1 MKDRIS
7 YREFKDEL
15 ILTIAILVGGETGKF
30 VDPEEASRQIQEG
43 YSPTWV
49 MSAAKE
55 LSDSGY
61 LTGQTFLSGGGSYAL
76 LGPGLERAEE
86 VAAERA
92 ADLYELIDEANAVPL
107 SDDQGNT
114 FTDDQGNRLVAHV
127 DPWENLETSI
137 VKIDH
142 LSPDFKSLDRALR
155 DQIDILRGDNSL
167 LAEGSEA
174 GQRLA
179 ELEAGKI
186 LLKADQADASL
197 IKRLLIPALTW
208 FSKKVGDE
216 TASTAIQALIALLMT
231 WLSTKLGT

>member
-1 MKDRIS
+1 MADRIS

-15 ILTIAILVGGETGKF
+15 LLRIAVATNGETNKF
-30 VDPEEASRQIQEG
+30 VNPQDAAQQIEEN

-86 VAAERA
+86 VAGERA
-92 ADLYELIDEANAVPL
+92 TDLYELIDEANAFPL
-107 SDDQGNT
+107 ADDQSNT
-114 FTDDQGNRLVAHV
+114 LTDDKGNRLVYQV
-127 DPWENLETSI
+127 DPWDQIETSI

-155 DQIDILRGDNSL
+155 DQIDVLRGDNAL
-167 LAEGSEA
+167 LAEDAEA

-179 ELEAGKI
+179 ELEAGKA
-186 LLKADQADASL
+186 LLRADQADASL
-197 IKRLLIPALTW
+197 VKRLLIPSLTW

-216 TASTAIQALIALLMT
+216 TVSTAIQALIGILLT
-231 WLSTKLGT
+231 WLGTKI